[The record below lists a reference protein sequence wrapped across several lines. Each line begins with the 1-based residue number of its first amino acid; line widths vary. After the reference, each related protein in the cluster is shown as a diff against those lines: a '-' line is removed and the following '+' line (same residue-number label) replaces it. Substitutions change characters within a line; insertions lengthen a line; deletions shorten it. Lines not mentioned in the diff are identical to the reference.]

1 MRSTT
6 SKGEFRVHFTKLEAL
21 GNDFLLIEENEAPSG
36 ANFAALAVQ
45 MCRRTTGAGADGIVV
60 LGPAE
65 SMGADVAMRIW
76 NADGSEAEVSGNGTR
91 CVAAFLDASGRWPVA
106 APELKVSTVAGV
118 KKLTRSGAS
127 MYEMD
132 MGRPS
137 LRCGDVPFTGLP
149 AGERAIDVPLDACG
163 REWSV
168 SVSSIG
174 NPHCSIFSDD
184 PDAIDWRSVGA
195 AIERHPSFPNR
206 VNVEFIRVVGRDV
219 LDVRFWERGVG
230 ETQSSG
236 TGSAAACVAAIATGR
251 ADRRVTVRTAAGELS
266 VAWPDDDAS
275 VVLVGPARPVYRG
288 EWLLRI
294 E

>member
-1 MRSTT
+1 M
-6 SKGEFRVHFTKLEAL
+6 HFTKLEAL
-21 GNDFLLIEENEAPSG
+21 GNDFILIDGNEARTVSNLG
-36 ANFAALAVQ
+36 ALAVRL
-45 MCRRTTGAGADGIVV
+45 CRRTDGAGADGIVV

-65 SMGADVAMRIW
+65 STDADVAMRIW

-91 CVAAFLDASGRWPVA
+91 CVAAYLDECGRWPSDV
-106 APELKVSTVAGV
+106 PELRVSTVAGV
-118 KKLTRSGAS
+118 KRLSRAGAS
-127 MYEMD
+127 TYEMD

-137 LRCGDVPFTGLP
+137 FRCGDVPFTDLS
-149 AGERAIDVPLDACG
+149 AGERAINVPLDACG

-168 SVSSIG
+168 TVSSIG
-174 NPHCSIFSDD
+174 NPHCSIFVDD
-184 PDAIDWRSVGA
+184 PDAVDWRSVGA
-195 AIERHPSFPNR
+195 TIECHPSFPNR

-236 TGSAAACVAAIATGR
+236 TGSTAACVAAIATGR
-251 ADRRVTVRTAAGELS
+251 ADRRVTVRTAAGALS

-288 EWLLRI
+288 EWL
-294 E
+294 

>member
-1 MRSTT
+1 M
-6 SKGEFRVHFTKLEAL
+6 HFTKLEAL

-168 SVSSIG
+168 TVSSIG

-288 EWLLRI
+288 EWL
-294 E
+294 

>member
-168 SVSSIG
+168 TVSSIG

-288 EWLLRI
+288 EWL
-294 E
+294 

>member
-1 MRSTT
+1 M
-6 SKGEFRVHFTKLEAL
+6 HFTKLEAL
-21 GNDFLLIEENEAPSG
+21 GNDFLLIDESEAPSG
-36 ANFAALAVQ
+36 ANLGALAVR

-65 SMGADVAMRIW
+65 FTGADVAMRIW

-91 CVAAFLDASGRWPVA
+91 CVAAYLDASGRWPVA

-137 LRCGDVPFTGLP
+137 FRCGDVPFSGLSADATGFN
-149 AGERAIDVPLDACG
+149 VPLDACG
-163 REWSV
+163 REWLV
-168 SVSSIG
+168 TVSSIG
-174 NPHCSIFSDD
+174 NPHCSVFVDD
-184 PDAIDWRSVGA
+184 PDALDWRSVGA

-236 TGSAAACVAAIATGR
+236 TGSAAASVAAIATSR

-288 EWLLRI
+288 EWLLPV